1 MKLKSILMLL
11 LTLLVGAPAAFAQ
24 GLPAPILHLSF
35 DDIDTTGTVRE
46 FRNQGSLGG
55 TFSMMTNGGQV
66 VVETVN
72 EVKAVSFPGGS
83 VGMES
88 DFPVP
93 ASLLG
98 NNPWTFHVRVL
109 NPQIGGEEYIIH
121 WGRRNGPDGTNG
133 AIAYGTN
140 GSFGAVQH
148 WGGPDMGYDGGVPAA
163 NQWHNI
169 VVTYDGGTEII
180 YVDGAVNA
188 TEGGKTLNIG
198 GDSTNLTFFLGRARE
213 GGQQLTGSVALI
225 QAFTQV
231 LSADQATQLS
241 SGNTPAGLPD
251 PVLKL
256 DASTLEEGS
265 LLEWTNAGTLGG
277 KFNAVGLV
285 AQPSVQ
291 EVAGEVGLTLTDA
304 SGYISNFTVPPSVHG
319 NNPFTVYFRAYNPTN
334 PGPTDEEPV
343 LEWAPRGGP
352 NGTYAYVGY
361 GTNTT
366 WGAAAHWGSNDFS
379 WNAEQYPPAGQW
391 HEFVLVHDG
400 AQERLYVDGQVL
412 LTRDHTLNLN
422 YTADDQYKGPYNFR
436 FGTTQNGEFRATLT
450 VSVLEMFS
458 AALTPEQIAQLP
470 AGPVEIPNAVR
481 NWTLFD

>member
-188 TEGGKTLNIG
+188 TEGDKTLNIG
-198 GDSTNLTFFLGRARE
+198 GSAGALTFYVGRARE
-213 GGQQLTGSVALI
+213 GGQPFTGTLALVQTFS
-225 QAFTQV
+225 QA
-231 LSADQATQLS
+231 LPADQATQLS
-241 SGNTPAGLPD
+241 LGNNPVGLPV
-251 PVLKL
+251 PLLRL
-256 DASTLEEGS
+256 DAGALPDGDLTQWTNTGS
-265 LLEWTNAGTLGG
+265 LGGT
-277 KFNAVGLV
+277 FN
-285 AQPSVQ
+285 
-291 EVAGEVGLTLTDA
+291 VAGNELPFVDEVDGVKGLTLTGL
-304 SGYISNFTVPPSVHG
+304 SGYISDNVVPPMVQG
-319 NNPFTVYFRAYNPTN
+319 NNPFTVFYRAYNPAV
-334 PGPTDEEPV
+334 PVPSSEEPL
-343 LEWAPRGGP
+343 LEWAPRNGP
-352 NGTYAYVGY
+352 DGTYAYVGM
-361 GTNTT
+361 GNNTT
-366 WGAAAHWGSNDFS
+366 WGAAAHWGAPDMGF
-379 WNAEQYPPAGQW
+379 ATYPAPGEW
-391 HEFVLVHDG
+391 HDIAVVFDG
-400 AQERLYVDGQVL
+400 AQERIYVDGVL
-412 LTRDHTLNLN
+412 DSSEDKTLNIHIGA
-422 YTADDQYKGPYNFR
+422 TAGGSNPYFFR
-436 FGTTQNGEFRATLT
+436 VGTTQNGEFRATLT
-450 VSVLEMFS
+450 LAVLEMFTV
-458 AALTPEQIAQLP
+458 ALTEDEIARLP
-470 AGPVEIPNAVR
+470 AGPIVIPNAVR